1 MTFKYL
7 NTQRKGLFSKGR
19 ARRAALASCSH
30 HRPILALTLC
40 LGSQKVMAGQTQP
53 PASQICCPLQPQGW
67 GDGQVLSRE
76 LKGGVPFPAPRMMTK
91 HLPHAINAPG
101 NPGQRMGTLEK
112 VPVPTG
118 PS

>member
-1 MTFKYL
+1 M
-7 NTQRKGLFSKGR
+7 Q
-19 ARRAALASCSH
+19 
-30 HRPILALTLC
+30 RPILQRQGQKGYSGQLLPSQAH
-40 LGSQKVMAGQTQP
+40 LGLDPVSRVTEGHGWSDPAPRVGH
-53 PASQICCPLQPQGW
+53 ASQICCPLQPQGW

-101 NPGQRMGTLEK
+101 NPGQRVGTLEK